1 MIWGIFIV
9 AIRFFQDDQTP
20 LIVGSHSL
28 ITLAQPNRA
37 ITSLLRALFPHSV
50 ADVPPQ
56 HLQQWWDL
64 LGHSAGS
71 SHPPFFSV
79 RCVLGIEASWSSLGE
94 VSRSAPWD
102 STDFDAMPRS
112 QLHFDHSERRDSTP
126 GQTLAGKAWKTR
138 WFCGS
143 KKWDSIRKI
152 KVIFSDMDYP
162 LPL

>member
-1 MIWGIFIV
+1 MGNLHSCNPF
-9 AIRFFQDDQTP
+9 FFQDDQTP

-71 SHPPFFSV
+71 SHPPFFFGAVCAGNRGFMISV
-79 RCVLGIEASWSSLGE
+79 GE

-102 STDFDAMPRS
+102 STDFDDMPWS

-126 GQTLAGKAWKTR
+126 GQTVAGKPLLQMVVAKNNGIPFAKFR
-138 WFCGS
+138 SFS
-143 KKWDSIRKI
+143 
-152 KVIFSDMDYP
+152 VIWYP
-162 LPL
+162 LPR